1 MNCINCK
8 KTKLRKIVTLGKQ
21 PISSFFLKK
30 KNLKLKKYPLDLYQC
45 NNCNL
50 VQLKFFSDFNNI
62 YKSDYG
68 YKTSVSP
75 LMVQHMKQKFIKYFK
90 NSFKEQKKNILD
102 IGSNDGTFLNLFTKY
117 KNLVYDNNP
126 FSIF

>member
-75 LMVQHMKQKFIKYFK
+75 LMVQHMKQKFIKYFN
-90 NSFKEQKKNILD
+90 NSFKRQKK
-102 IGSNDGTFLNLFTKY
+102 KY
-117 KNLVYDNNP
+117 FRYRFKRRYLLEFFYQ
-126 FSIF
+126 I

>member
-8 KTKLRKIVTLGKQ
+8 KKKFKKIVKLGKQ

-45 NNCNL
+45 NDCNL
-50 VQLKFFSDFNNI
+50 VQLEFFSDFNNI

-75 LMVQHMKQKFIKYFK
+75 LMVRQDRK
-90 NSFKEQKKNILD
+90 S
-102 IGSNDGTFLNLFTKY
+102 
-117 KNLVYDNNP
+117 VV
-126 FSIF
+126 